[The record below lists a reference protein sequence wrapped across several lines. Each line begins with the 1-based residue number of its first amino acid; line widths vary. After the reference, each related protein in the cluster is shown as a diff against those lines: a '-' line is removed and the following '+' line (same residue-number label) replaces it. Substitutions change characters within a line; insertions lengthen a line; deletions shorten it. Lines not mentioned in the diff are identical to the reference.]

1 MAYIIPTQDWFLDII
16 IQLLGAIASL
26 ALSYYGYKS
35 YKLTKERPD
44 LYFSLAFLFLSTNL
58 ILYALI
64 VPLIFIYYTFYRH
77 IDPGIFLPVSHAL
90 NFIFMFLILNAYTL
104 LICVYTKL
112 EKKSVLALWAIFLF
126 VITLYSFIFKYFLVF
141 NLMVALLVLFISFY
155 TLKNYLTKKT
165 KNSMLV
171 ALSFILLTIAHISL
185 ALATY
190 ISILSIVGH
199 VLQFIAYTF
208 LLSMLLRVYYG
219 RT

>member
-35 YKLTKERPD
+35 YKLTKEKHD
-44 LYFSLAFLFLSTNL
+44 LYFSLAFLFLSVNL

-64 VPLIFIYYTFYRH
+64 VPAVFIYYTFYMH
-77 IDPGIFLPVSHAL
+77 IDPGIFLSVSHAL

-104 LICVYTKL
+104 LIVVYTKL
-112 EKKSVLALWAIFLF
+112 EKKSILALWAIFLF

-155 TLKNYLTKKT
+155 TLKNYLSKKT

-171 ALSFILLTIAHISL
+171 ALSFILLTVAHISL

-190 ISILSIVGH
+190 INILSIVGH
-199 VLQFIAYTF
+199 VLQFIAYVF

>member
-35 YKLTKERPD
+35 YKLTKERSD

-58 ILYALI
+58 ILYSLI
-64 VPLIFIYYTFYRH
+64 VPAVLIYYTFYRH
-77 IDPGIFLPVSHAL
+77 IDPGIFLSVSHVL

-104 LICVYTKL
+104 LISVYTKL
-112 EKKSVLALWAIFLF
+112 EKKSLLILWGIFLF
-126 VITLYSFIFKYFLVF
+126 VIAFYSFVFKQFLIF
-141 NLMVALLVLFISFY
+141 NLLVALLVLFISFY
-155 TLKNYLTKKT
+155 TLKNYLSKKT

-171 ALSFILLTIAHISL
+171 ALSFILLTAAHLSL

-190 ISILSIVGH
+190 ISILSVVGH